1 MLDNGHILLF
11 KLCYFYPLFRF
22 CYFSSMKK
30 LILVLLLVPLLNYG
44 QKYGRTTVSNVY
56 EVENVNASD
65 LFSRINLVIANMY
78 NSANDVIQL
87 NDVESKKLVIKA
99 LGTVFFPNQNK
110 YIYPRQKFFQDDV
123 DWNVNYTLN
132 IAARDGRYRME
143 INYGYVTRLNEVQ
156 GGTVASP
163 YEALIKPTDEEKKE
177 AVLAKQKDFQ
187 KSIWALISKK
197 KKQRVLDSL
206 PSNMDEV
213 SDNLIKYSFDIFE
226 GIHQKILE
234 SETKDDDDW

>member
-1 MLDNGHILLF
+1 MRSKSTITSILLVF
-11 KLCYFYPLFRF
+11 SLSLF
-22 CYFSSMKK
+22 
-30 LILVLLLVPLLNYG
+30 G

-56 EVENVNASD
+56 EVENANASD
-65 LFSRINLVIANMY
+65 LFSRINLVVANLY

-99 LGTVFFPNQNK
+99 LGEVFFPNQNK

-143 INYGYVTRLNEVQ
+143 INYGNVARLSQVDGTEVS
-156 GGTVASP
+156 SP
-163 YEALIKPTDEEKKE
+163 YEALIKPSDEEKKE

-187 KSIWALISKK
+187 KSYWALISKK

-213 SDNLIKYSFDIFE
+213 SDNLINYAFIVFE
-226 GIHQKILE
+226 NVHQKILE
-234 SETKDDDDW
+234 SESKDDDDW

>member
-1 MLDNGHILLF
+1 MRLKSTITSILL
-11 KLCYFYPLFRF
+11 LFSLSLF
-22 CYFSSMKK
+22 
-30 LILVLLLVPLLNYG
+30 G

-87 NDVESKKLVIKA
+87 NDAESKKLVIKA
-99 LGTVFFPNQNK
+99 LGDVLIPNNSK
-110 YIYPRQKFFQDDV
+110 WLYPKKKWAKEDRIWK
-123 DWNVNYTLN
+123 VNYTLN

-143 INYGYVTRLNEVQ
+143 INYGKINSEISQ
-156 GGTVASP
+156 FAGEIFSP
-163 YEALIKPTDEEKKE
+163 YLALIKPTDEEKKE
-177 AVLAKQKDFQ
+177 AVSAKQIEFQ
-187 KSIWALISKK
+187 KTDWAFTSKK
-197 KKQRVLDSL
+197 KKQALLDGI
-206 PSNMDEV
+206 PVDMDKF
-213 SDNLIKYSFDIFE
+213 SDNLINHSFIVFE

>member
-1 MLDNGHILLF
+1 MRLKSTITSILLVF
-11 KLCYFYPLFRF
+11 SLSLF
-22 CYFSSMKK
+22 
-30 LILVLLLVPLLNYG
+30 G

-56 EVENVNASD
+56 EVENVNADD
-65 LFSRINLVIANMY
+65 LFSRINFVIANMY

-87 NDVESKKLVIKA
+87 NDAESKKLVIKA
-99 LGTVFFPNQNK
+99 LGEVFFPNQNK

-143 INYGYVTRLNEVQ
+143 INYGNVTRLSQVDGTEVS
-156 GGTVASP
+156 SP
-163 YEALIKPTDEEKKE
+163 YEALIKPSDEEKKE

-187 KSIWALISKK
+187 KSYWALISKK

-213 SDNLIKYSFDIFE
+213 SDNLINHSFIVFE